1 MPAVPLES
9 RLLQA
14 LAPWREAGGWC
25 VAFSGGLDS
34 TVLLHLLAQLARSEA
49 LPALSAL
56 HVHHGLQA
64 AADGWPA
71 HCQVVCRSL
80 GFPLRVERV
89 QVAVGGSIE
98 QAARDARYRAFQ
110 ANLGEGQVLLTA
122 QHLDDQAETLLFRLL
137 RGAGLRGLAAMP
149 ASRPLGGGRL
159 CRPLL
164 GVSRAELEAYAQTH
178 RLDWVEDP
186 SNQDPRF
193 SRNYLRREI
202 MPRLASHWP
211 QAVAGMA
218 RCAAHLREA
227 EDLLAELAAID
238 LRACRQP
245 SELDWPDWLDL
256 PRIALE
262 PLRRL
267 SAARQRNL
275 LRAWL
280 GQLTRLPDSDHWAGW
295 ESLRDAGDDADPIWR
310 LESGEL
316 RRGAGRIWWL
326 PADWRAA
333 AGPFVWERPAHPLLL
348 PGNGRLALLG
358 EVPAGPLRVDYRRGG
373 EVLALAGR
381 GRRDLKRL
389 LNEAGV
395 PSFLRGRL
403 PLLFRADELLAVANI
418 PGLDSPREGGW
429 RLSWSPPTNDPG
441 LS

>member
-71 HCQVVCRSL
+71 HCQAVCRSL
-80 GFPLRVERV
+80 GIPLRVERV

-211 QAVAGMA
+211 
-218 RCAAHLREA
+218 
-227 EDLLAELAAID
+227 
-238 LRACRQP
+238 
-245 SELDWPDWLDL
+245 
-256 PRIALE
+256 
-262 PLRRL
+262 
-267 SAARQRNL
+267 
-275 LRAWL
+275 
-280 GQLTRLPDSDHWAGW
+280 
-295 ESLRDAGDDADPIWR
+295 
-310 LESGEL
+310 
-316 RRGAGRIWWL
+316 
-326 PADWRAA
+326 
-333 AGPFVWERPAHPLLL
+333 
-348 PGNGRLALLG
+348 
-358 EVPAGPLRVDYRRGG
+358 
-373 EVLALAGR
+373 
-381 GRRDLKRL
+381 
-389 LNEAGV
+389 
-395 PSFLRGRL
+395 
-403 PLLFRADELLAVANI
+403 
-418 PGLDSPREGGW
+418 
-429 RLSWSPPTNDPG
+429 
-441 LS
+441 

>member
-1 MPAVPLES
+1 M
-9 RLLQA
+9 
-14 LAPWREAGGWC
+14 
-25 VAFSGGLDS
+25 
-34 TVLLHLLAQLARSEA
+34 
-49 LPALSAL
+49 
-56 HVHHGLQA
+56 
-64 AADGWPA
+64 
-71 HCQVVCRSL
+71 
-80 GFPLRVERV
+80 
-89 QVAVGGSIE
+89 
-98 QAARDARYRAFQ
+98 
-110 ANLGEGQVLLTA
+110 LLTA

-373 EVLALAGR
+373 RCWPWPG
-381 GRRDLKRL
+381 
-389 LNEAGV
+389 
-395 PSFLRGRL
+395 
-403 PLLFRADELLAVANI
+403 AVAATSSDCSTKRAYRASCAVVCRCSSEPTNCSRW
-418 PGLDSPREGGW
+418 PTFLAWTVPARGW

>member
-1 MPAVPLES
+1 
-9 RLLQA
+9 
-14 LAPWREAGGWC
+14 
-25 VAFSGGLDS
+25 
-34 TVLLHLLAQLARSEA
+34 
-49 LPALSAL
+49 
-56 HVHHGLQA
+56 
-64 AADGWPA
+64 
-71 HCQVVCRSL
+71 
-80 GFPLRVERV
+80 
-89 QVAVGGSIE
+89 
-98 QAARDARYRAFQ
+98 
-110 ANLGEGQVLLTA
+110 
-122 QHLDDQAETLLFRLL
+122 
-137 RGAGLRGLAAMP
+137 
-149 ASRPLGGGRL
+149 
-159 CRPLL
+159 
-164 GVSRAELEAYAQTH
+164 
-178 RLDWVEDP
+178 
-186 SNQDPRF
+186 
-193 SRNYLRREI
+193 
-202 MPRLASHWP
+202 
-211 QAVAGMA
+211 MA

-418 PGLDSPREGGW
+418 PGLDSPREGAG
-429 RLSWSPPTNDPG
+429 DCPG
-441 LS
+441 ARRRTTRV

>member
-1 MPAVPLES
+1 M
-9 RLLQA
+9 
-14 LAPWREAGGWC
+14 
-25 VAFSGGLDS
+25 AFSGGLDS

-71 HCQVVCRSL
+71 HCQAVCRSL
-80 GFPLRVERV
+80 GIPLRVERV

-159 CRPLL
+159 CRPCSGFPAPNWKPMRRRTGWTGWRILPTRIRA
-164 GVSRAELEAYAQTH
+164 SRATTCAGRSCRVSPPTG
-178 RLDWVEDP
+178 RRP
-186 SNQDPRF
+186 SP
-193 SRNYLRREI
+193 
-202 MPRLASHWP
+202 AW
-211 QAVAGMA
+211 

-333 AGPFVWERPAHPLLL
+333 AGPFVWECPAHPLLL

-418 PGLDSPREGGW
+418 PGLDSPREGLATVLEPADE
-429 RLSWSPPTNDPG
+429 RPG
-441 LS
+441 FELVSRFQ

>member
-1 MPAVPLES
+1 H
-9 RLLQA
+9 R
-14 LAPWREAGGWC
+14 
-25 VAFSGGLDS
+25 
-34 TVLLHLLAQLARSEA
+34 
-49 LPALSAL
+49 
-56 HVHHGLQA
+56 
-64 AADGWPA
+64 
-71 HCQVVCRSL
+71 
-80 GFPLRVERV
+80 
-89 QVAVGGSIE
+89 
-98 QAARDARYRAFQ
+98 
-110 ANLGEGQVLLTA
+110 
-122 QHLDDQAETLLFRLL
+122 
-137 RGAGLRGLAAMP
+137 
-149 ASRPLGGGRL
+149 RPLGGGRL

-164 GVSRAELEAYAQTH
+164 GVSRAELEAYAQAH

>member
-1 MPAVPLES
+1 M
-9 RLLQA
+9 
-14 LAPWREAGGWC
+14 
-25 VAFSGGLDS
+25 AFSGGLDS

-80 GFPLRVERV
+80 GIPLRVERV

-316 RRGAGRIWWL
+316 RRGAGGSGGCRRTGGRRRDRSSGSVPLIHCFFPAMVGWRCSARFRRGRCASTTGGVGRCWPWPGAVAATSSDCSTKRAYRASCAVVCRCSSEPTNCSRWPTFL
-326 PADWRAA
+326 AWTVPARGLATVLEPAD
-333 AGPFVWERPAHPLLL
+333 ERP
-348 PGNGRLALLG
+348 G
-358 EVPAGPLRVDYRRGG
+358 
-373 EVLALAGR
+373 
-381 GRRDLKRL
+381 
-389 LNEAGV
+389 
-395 PSFLRGRL
+395 F
-403 PLLFRADELLAVANI
+403 ELV
-418 PGLDSPREGGW
+418 SRFQ
-429 RLSWSPPTNDPG
+429 
-441 LS
+441 

>member
-34 TVLLHLLAQLARSEA
+34 TVLLYLLAQLARSEA

-71 HCQVVCRSL
+71 HCQAVCRSL
-80 GFPLRVERV
+80 G
-89 QVAVGGSIE
+89 
-98 QAARDARYRAFQ
+98 
-110 ANLGEGQVLLTA
+110 
-122 QHLDDQAETLLFRLL
+122 
-137 RGAGLRGLAAMP
+137 
-149 ASRPLGGGRL
+149 
-159 CRPLL
+159 
-164 GVSRAELEAYAQTH
+164 RAELEAYAQAH